1 MHEESLARSLLQ
13 QTLDI
18 CRHHHA
24 HSVVSVRVSC
34 GPLSGVEPVQLHEA
48 FDRLKTTTPAAHA
61 ATLLIENPGL
71 PAHCE
76 NCNHQ
81 FLVDKFRFI
90 CPTCSSGLIRLLDGD
105 CLRILDVQ
113 LQTTDSPAVAS
124 AVTDRD
130 HRLNRV

>member
-18 CRHHHA
+18 CRHHNA

-34 GPLSGVEPVQLHEA
+34 GPLSGVEPMQLHEA
-48 FDRLKTTTPAAHA
+48 FDRLKTTTPASHA

-81 FLVDKFRFI
+81 FFVVEFRFI
-90 CPTCSSGLIRLLDGD
+90 CPHCSSGLIRLLDGD

-113 LQTTDSPAVAS
+113 LQTTDSPADAS
-124 AVTDRD
+124 AVPDRD